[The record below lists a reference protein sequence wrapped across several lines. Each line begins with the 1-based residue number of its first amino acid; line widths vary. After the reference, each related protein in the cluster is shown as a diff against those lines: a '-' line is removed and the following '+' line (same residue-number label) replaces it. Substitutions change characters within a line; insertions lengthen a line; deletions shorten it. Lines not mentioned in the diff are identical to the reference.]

1 MSFAS
6 PERFSKA
13 GVTSQEHSDK
23 VSSPPSVDVA
33 EESRPGLQ
41 KRPAKTAVVILNYN
55 GAALLQQFLPDVVRH
70 SGNAS
75 IYIADNASTD
85 DSLEFVEHNF
95 PAIRI
100 IRLDQNFGYAGGY
113 NRALRQIQSDYY
125 VLLNS
130 DIEVT
135 AGWLDPM
142 TRLLDQDSS
151 IAAVQPKILSYREK
165 NKFEHAGA
173 AGGFIDSLGYP
184 FCRGRIFNH
193 VEVDN
198 GQYNDDREIFWAS
211 GACLVIR
218 SKAFHQFNGFDE
230 DYFAHME
237 EIDLCW
243 KLHRTNLKVF
253 YCADSTIYHV
263 GAGTLAY
270 GDPRKIFLNFRNGLL
285 MIFKHLPLGELFYK
299 IPIRFFL
306 DWVASLKYFLSGEW
320 KNSTA
325 IFRAHMAFVGKI
337 ARESRKRNVLLKA
350 YPTYQ
355 KEGIIRS
362 GSIVFDYYIRGKKTF
377 DQ

>member
-1 MSFAS
+1 MNFAKAGLAS
-6 PERFSKA
+6 PEGF
-13 GVTSQEHSDK
+13 V
-23 VSSPPSVDVA
+23 
-33 EESRPGLQ
+33 
-41 KRPAKTAVVILNYN
+41 KRGRTAVVILNYN
-55 GAALLQQFLPDVVRH
+55 GVALLQQFLPHVVEH
-70 SGNAS
+70 SGDAS
-75 IYIADNASTD
+75 IYIADNGSND
-85 DSLEFVEHNF
+85 DSLGFVERTY
-95 PAIRI
+95 PAIKI

-113 NRALRQIQSDYY
+113 NRALREIQSDYY

-135 AGWLDPM
+135 PAWLEPM

-151 IAAVQPKILSYREK
+151 IAAVQPKIRSHHER

-173 AGGFIDSLGYP
+173 AGGFIDALGYP
-184 FCRGRIFNH
+184 FCRGRIFDH
-193 VEVDN
+193 VEADR
-198 GQYNDDREIFWAS
+198 GQYNDDCEIFWAS

-243 KLHRTNLKVF
+243 KLHRANLKVF

-270 GDPRKIFLNFRNGLL
+270 GHPRKIFLNFRNGLL
-285 MIFKHLPLGELFYK
+285 MIFKHLSLRELLYK
-299 IPIRFFL
+299 LPIRFFL

-320 KNSTA
+320 RNGAA
-325 IFRAHMAFVGKI
+325 IFRAHIAFAGNI
-337 ARESRKRNVLLKA
+337 TRESRKRGALLKA
-350 YPTYQ
+350 YPTYR

-362 GSIVFDYYIRGKKTF
+362 GSIVFDYYIRGKRTF